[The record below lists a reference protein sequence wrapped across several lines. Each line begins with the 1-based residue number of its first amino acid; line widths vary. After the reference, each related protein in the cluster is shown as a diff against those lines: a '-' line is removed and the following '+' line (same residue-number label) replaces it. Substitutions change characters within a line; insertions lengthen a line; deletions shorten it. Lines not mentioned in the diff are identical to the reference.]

1 VQSAEGLFH
10 LSGPPDLR
18 SIPFCGAI
26 MNSKKRLDT
35 AIRHFRG
42 NFNCAQSVF
51 SAYAR
56 DFEIEE
62 TDARR
67 IASGFGG
74 GMGALQKTCGA
85 VTGGIMAIGAK
96 YFDESDIA
104 GSRTLVYKQ
113 VRRLVVR
120 FEAKHGTVEC
130 FSLLGMDITTEEGL
144 QRARAQQLFQLK
156 CERYVLDVCGILEEL
171 MYETGGTAP

>member
-1 VQSAEGLFH
+1 
-10 LSGPPDLR
+10 
-18 SIPFCGAI
+18 
-26 MNSKKRLDT
+26 MNSKERLDA

-51 SAYAR
+51 SAYSR
-56 DFEIEE
+56 DFGIEE

-74 GMGALQKTCGA
+74 GMAALQKTCGA
-85 VTGGIMAIGAK
+85 VTGGIMAIGAR
-96 YFDESDIA
+96 YFDETDIP
-104 GSRTLVYKQ
+104 GSKMLVYKQ

-144 QRARAQQLFQLK
+144 QRARERQLFQLK
-156 CERYVLDVCGILEEL
+156 CEQYVLDACGILEEL
-171 MYETGGTAP
+171 MGKKE